1 MPLEESKTLS
11 DEAQREI
18 VAEAQDRLD
27 LAADAESG
35 FRIKFTNDLK
45 FVYEDDG
52 QWEQQIL
59 NDRTD
64 RPCYTFNRTEGA
76 IDEVVGDQRQSRP
89 QIKVRAAEGGDREL
103 AETLNGLIRNILNVS
118 DAETIQDHAF
128 TYAVGGGYG
137 VWRVVHKFN
146 ADDSFE
152 QDILLEEIAN
162 PLTAYSDPAAT
173 DICKRDARFWVIT
186 ERISKDDFE
195 EMYPEIDLPTDFSAD
210 DDKFVEWYTED
221 EVRIAEYYRK
231 VTKKKTLLK
240 LSDGRVV
247 LKEKVNKVLDEL
259 EAEGITVTKTRE
271 VEASVIEWYKLYG
284 GGVLEGP
291 IEYPWKYIPVVPV
304 YGKRINI
311 EGEYKIKGLTRNAK
325 DPQRSYN
332 YIRSVITEKVLLAP
346 KFNYMMTAAMI
357 KGYESWWNEA
367 HSSARSYIL
376 ANIDPK
382 AIAAG
387 GSGMPKVAEP
397 NPVPVEMVTIA
408 QMDAEDIK
416 VATGKFDVQL
426 GAPSAERSGVAIRE
440 KRIAGDIGSF
450 VYIDNL
456 AKAIKF
462 TGEILVD
469 MIPRIYD
476 TERVI
481 RVLGED
487 GAEDQITL
495 NQVIIDED
503 TEEKVIVNDVSVGKY
518 DVVVSVGPSYTSLR
532 QEASDRLNA
541 IGSAFPQ
548 LYEIAADVIIKNLDI
563 PGSDEIEQR
572 FRRVLIGKG
581 IVEPTDEEKAE
592 AQEDAPQG
600 PSPVEQL
607 ALEGMAKRIE
617 KLDAEIGKLKAQ
629 TQKTTVETIGEAAE
643 IGISPTGQVAKLD
656 RLVP

>member
-1 MPLEESKTLS
+1 MPLEEAKTLS
-11 DEAQREI
+11 TDKQREI
-18 VAEAQDRLD
+18 VDEAQDRLD
-27 LAADAESG
+27 LAADAEDE

-52 QWEQQIL
+52 QWEQRIL
-59 NDRTD
+59 NDRVD

-89 QIKVRAAEGGDREL
+89 QIRVRAAEGGDKEL
-103 AETLNGLIRNILNVS
+103 AETFNGLIRNILNVS

-128 TYAVGGGYG
+128 TFAVAGGFGA
-137 VWRVVHKFN
+137 WRVVHKFN

-186 ERISKDDFE
+186 ERISRDDFE
-195 EMYPEIDLPTDFSAD
+195 EMYPKIDLPTDFHAD
-210 DDKFVEWYTED
+210 DDQFVEWYTED
-221 EVRIAEYYRK
+221 EVRIAGYYRK
-231 VTKKKTLLK
+231 VSKKRTLLK
-240 LSDGRVV
+240 LSDGRAVF
-247 LKEKVNKVLDEL
+247 KDKVEKVLDEL
-259 EAEGITVTKTRE
+259 EAEGVTVVKSRE
-271 VEASVIEWYKLYG
+271 VDATVIEWYKLYG
-284 GGVLEGP
+284 DGVLEGP

-311 EGEYKIKGLTRNAK
+311 EGEYLIKGLTRNAK

-332 YIRSVITEKVLLAP
+332 YIRSVITEKVLLTP
-346 KFNYMMTAAMI
+346 KFQYIMTAKMI
-357 KGYESWWNEA
+357 KGYEAWWNEA
-367 HSSARSYIL
+367 HSSARPYIL
-376 ANIDPK
+376 ANVDEK
-382 AIAAG
+382 ALAAG
-387 GSGMPKVAEP
+387 GSGLPKVAEP
-397 NPVPVEMVTIA
+397 NPVPIEMVTIA

-426 GAPSAERSGVAIRE
+426 GAPSQERSGVAIRE
-440 KRIAGDIGSF
+440 KKLAGDIGSF

-487 GAEDQITL
+487 GAEDQVTL
-495 NQVIIDED
+495 NQVIEDE
-503 TEEKVIVNDVSVGKY
+503 ESGEKVIVNDVSVGKY

-532 QEASDRLNA
+532 QETSDRLNA

-548 LYEIAADVIIKNLDI
+548 LYELAADVIIKNLDI
-563 PGSDEIEQR
+563 PGSEEIEDR

-581 IVEPTDEEKAE
+581 VIKPTDEEKAE

-607 ALEGMAKRIE
+607 ALEGMAKRIK
-617 KLDAEIGKLKAQ
+617 KLDAEIDKLKAQ
-629 TQKTTVETIGEAAE
+629 TADTKADTQKTVVETTGQAAE
-643 IGISPTGQVAKLD
+643 
-656 RLVP
+656 LVFPRSST